1 MDAEKR
7 IYAIPHD
14 FIAREFKGKFHY
26 ILILCHTIW
35 INKTYID
42 YPYLESDID
51 VIGLEVI
58 ATHLNTTLERIIDTY
73 CSFRLKRRKLG
84 SHPARLKLRAVCSRG
99 RVHYI

>member
-1 MDAEKR
+1 MRKNV
-7 IYAIPHD
+7 YAILHD
-14 FIAREFKGKFHY
+14 FIARDFEGKFHY

-42 YPYLESDID
+42 WPYLESDID

-58 ATHLNTTLERIIDTY
+58 ATHLNTTLEHIIDTY
-73 CSFRLKRRKLG
+73 CGCRLKRRKLG
-84 SHPARLKLRAVCSRG
+84 SNSACLKLTAVCSRG